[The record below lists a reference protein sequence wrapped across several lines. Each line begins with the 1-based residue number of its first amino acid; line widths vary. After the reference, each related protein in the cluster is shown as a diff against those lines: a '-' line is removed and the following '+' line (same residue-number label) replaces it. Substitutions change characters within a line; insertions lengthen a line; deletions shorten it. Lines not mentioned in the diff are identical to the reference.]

1 MKTFDCVIPLLKLIF
16 KDSAI
21 AQSSIILS
29 MHSLISVSNLG
40 TAGFPQC
47 PFINW
52 ALHIWGMSPILPL
65 FSVNAPFI
73 PVKSENNELQIHF
86 WCFLGL
92 PLHGNELPLIL
103 S

>member
-52 ALHIWGMSPILPL
+52 APHISGMSPI
-65 FSVNAPFI
+65 FAPFF
-73 PVKSENNELQIHF
+73 SECPFFACEK
-86 WCFLGL
+86 
-92 PLHGNELPLIL
+92 
-103 S
+103 